1 MGFLDAISKE
11 DRVEVTFTDFYNLMR
26 ESAKAELMEN
36 ALRHDVPA
44 QYILAMLDAAP
55 ADEEEP
61 VDEEDPAE
69 KIPVEVIPA
78 EDGEI
83 KKAVADIF
91 GVPLDEDEKE

>member
-26 ESAKAELMEN
+26 ESSKAELMEN
-36 ALRHDVPA
+36 ALRHGVPA
-44 QYILAMLDAAP
+44 RCILAMLDAAP
-55 ADEEEP
+55 ADEE
-61 VDEEDPAE
+61 DPEE
-69 KIPVEVIPA
+69 KIPAEVIPA

-83 KKAVADIF
+83 KKAVTDIF

>member
-36 ALRHDVPA
+36 ALRHGVPA
-44 QYILAMLDAAP
+44 RCILAMLDAAP
-55 ADEEEP
+55 ADEE
-61 VDEEDPAE
+61 DPEE
-69 KIPVEVIPA
+69 KIPAEVIPAEVIPA

-83 KKAVADIF
+83 KKAVTDIF

>member
-36 ALRHDVPA
+36 ALRHGVPA
-44 QYILAMLDAAP
+44 RCILAMLDAAP
-55 ADEEEP
+55 ADEE
-61 VDEEDPAE
+61 DPEE
-69 KIPVEVIPA
+69 KIPAEVIPA

-83 KKAVADIF
+83 KKAVTDIF